1 MINIRITRF
10 LRATTTGWNPSLKWY
25 ERNNRFLWNELYYR
39 ELNSFIFFM
48 YNFLVFFFENFVFI
62 FRIFQNFVKM
72 RRFFKEEDSVNWL
85 SQISFHTMVGK
96 FILLFVL
103 SIYFV
108 IFFWINFFLL
118 CSTVQK
124 KTINQIKK
132 LIFSIYETFMKSIY
146 INIYIYIFRN
156 WE

>member
-1 MINIRITRF
+1 MVWKEQSF
-10 LRATTTGWNPSLKWY
+10 P
-25 ERNNRFLWNELYYR
+25 FLWNELCYR

-48 YNFLVFFFENFVFI
+48 HNFLVFFFENFVFI

-118 CSTVQK
+118 CSTMQK